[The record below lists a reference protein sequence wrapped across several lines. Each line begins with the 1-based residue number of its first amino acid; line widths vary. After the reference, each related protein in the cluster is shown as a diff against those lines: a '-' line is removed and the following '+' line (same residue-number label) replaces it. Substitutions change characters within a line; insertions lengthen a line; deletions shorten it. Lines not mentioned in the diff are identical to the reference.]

1 MDFLRLLPNSISLLR
16 LLAVPL
22 TVYLLMSQEMVAA
35 FWVIVAAGVS
45 DGLDGYLAKRFN
57 AVTRLG
63 TYLDP
68 LADKAMLIAV
78 CLCLVYLGYLPG
90 WIVALAILRD
100 LLIGWERWHRAAA
113 RRLQEQRANDNDPA
127 ESVLDCRIRGLY
139 LCRPF
144 VRIYSLAVSRWIGG
158 RLFS

>member
-1 MDFLRLLPNSISLLR
+1 MDILRLLPNGISLLR

-45 DGLDGYLAKRFN
+45 DGLDGYLAKRFD

-68 LADKAMLIAV
+68 LAV
-78 CLCLVYLGYLPG
+78 LV
-90 WIVALAILRD
+90 
-100 LLIGWERWHRAAA
+100 LLKKV
-113 RRLQEQRANDNDPA
+113 
-127 ESVLDCRIRGLY
+127 SIRQINNKQNL
-139 LCRPF
+139 
-144 VRIYSLAVSRWIGG
+144 
-158 RLFS
+158 